1 MSTRIQKILFFFSLF
16 LIMNACSSDTK
27 TTEEVVTEGVSVEEE
42 KKQVQHVVDTLKP
55 YENEKAMTTE
65 KKSEG
70 EQTTFIGEFIYMAD
84 AAVFFE
90 CGSNRKMAVLFQ
102 KDFIE
107 LEKTY
112 RKVMGEDVGQRAYIV
127 VDAELKPKDIDQEGL
142 DWALIINDV
151 QSVTKGIKCTAPVQK
166 FEGVLRIE
174 SGRLIL
180 KDCATAKD
188 IKLAQSGAYL
198 YMMEAF
204 QKSGAKYL
212 KVNVLATVREG
223 DFIVLQLEHIEA
235 ESACE

>member
-1 MSTRIQKILFFFSLF
+1 MSIQFKKLFFLLSIFF
-16 LIMNACSSDTK
+16 LLHACSSSGDKTK
-27 TTEEVVTEGVSVEEE
+27 AISEESSLVIEE
-42 KKQVQHVVDTLKP
+42 KGEETNVVDTLTP
-55 YENEKAMTTE
+55 NENVKAITVE
-65 KKSEG
+65 KKSKG
-70 EQTTFIGEFIYMAD
+70 EQTIFIGEFIYMAD

-127 VDAELKPKDIDQEGL
+127 VDAELKPKDIGQEGL

-188 IKLAQSGAYL
+188 IKLAQSGAYS

-204 QKSGAKYL
+204 RKSGAKYL
-212 KVNVLATVREG
+212 KVNILATVSEG
-223 DFIVLQLEHIEA
+223 DFIVLQLEHMEA